1 MSVKGDTLSD
11 FVDNE
16 KAFDVTDLDQW
27 VGKNNVDSNK
37 ITVLDDIYQA
47 TEKKI

>member
-1 MSVKGDTLSD
+1 M
-11 FVDNE
+11 VDNE

-27 VGKNNVDSNK
+27 TKKNNVDDAK
-37 ITVLDDIYQA
+37 MTILDDIYQA